1 MFKPERFQLEYA
13 WIIKI
18 RIKPLISDYIGLT
31 GFVLCANA
39 SAHSLLQIIRDIVSD
54 GKMVTSL
61 QKTAGF
67 FQVVHTCLQRACDA
81 RMVK

>member
-1 MFKPERFQLEYA
+1 MFKPERFQLEFA

-39 SAHSLLQIIRDIVSD
+39 SAHSLLQIISDIV
-54 GKMVTSL
+54 MVRWSHLYKKPLDFSKSSTHVSNEH
-61 QKTAGF
+61 A
-67 FQVVHTCLQRACDA
+67 
-81 RMVK
+81 MPEW